1 MPSVV
6 SKERITYDDLK
17 MMKAMQSLSRWL
29 AANASLFIIAIAVVT
44 FLVPDLF
51 SWVHG
56 TTQTVILGIIM
67 LTMGLT
73 LATDDFRILACR
85 PLDILIGAC
94 AQFFIMPCVAYVLVR
109 VFHLEPALALGI
121 LLVGGCLGG
130 VSSNIMSYLC
140 HGDVA
145 FSVGMTCASTLL
157 APVMTPLLM
166 QVMAGEIIAIDAV
179 GMFLNILIV
188 TIIPVAIGSFLNYTY
203 SRRPQFT
210 VVQSL
215 MPGLSVIC
223 LACIVGGVIATVHDD
238 LVARG
243 LWLFL
248 WTFAVVLCHNTLGYI
263 LGYTAGRLAHFT
275 KAKKRT
281 ISIEVGMQN
290 AGLATVLAGNFFAA
304 QPLAVLPCAISCA
317 WHSISGTILAGL
329 FLRMDKETGR
339 TIKTTNNG

>member
-1 MPSVV
+1 MVELFKTI
-6 SKERITYDDLK
+6 SKG
-17 MMKAMQSLSRWL
+17 L
-29 AANASLFIIAIAVVT
+29 AQHASLFVTGVAVLT
-44 FLVPDLF
+44 FFVPDLF
-51 SWVHG
+51 VWVRG

-73 LATDDFRILACR
+73 LTTQDFKILAQR

-94 AQFFIMPCVAYVLVR
+94 AQFLIMPCVAYLLVR
-109 VFHLEPALALGI
+109 VFQLEPALALGI
-121 LLVGGCLGG
+121 LLVGCCPGG

-157 APVMTPLLM
+157 APVMTPMLM
-166 QVMAGEIIAIDAV
+166 ELTAGQIIEIDAI

-188 TIIPVAIGSFLNYTY
+188 TIIPVGIGCFLNYVY
-203 SRRPQFT
+203 SKSKHFPT
-210 VVQSL
+210 IQSM

-223 LACIVGGVIATVHDD
+223 LACIVGGVISTVHDD

-243 LWLFL
+243 LMLFL
-248 WTFAVVLCHNTLGYI
+248 WTFAVVFCHNTLGYL
-263 LGYTAGRLAHFT
+263 LGYTAGRLARFNT
-275 KAKKRT
+275 AKKRT

-290 AGLATVLAGNFFAA
+290 AGLATVLAGTFFAA
-304 QPLAVLPCAISCA
+304 QPLSVLPCAISCA

-329 FLRMDKETGR
+329 FLRSK
-339 TIKTTNNG
+339 KL

>member
-1 MPSVV
+1 MISTFQH
-6 SKERITYDDLK
+6 I
-17 MMKAMQSLSRWL
+17 SRWL
-29 AANASLFIIAIAVVT
+29 ATNASLTVIAVAVFT
-44 FLVPDLF
+44 FFVPDAF
-51 SWVHG
+51 NWVRG

-73 LATDDFRILACR
+73 LTTQDFRILARR
-85 PLDILIGAC
+85 PLDIFIGAC
-94 AQFFIMPCVAYVLVR
+94 AQFIIMPCVAYLLVR

-121 LLVGGCLGG
+121 LLVGCCPGG

-166 QVMAGEIIAIDAV
+166 ELTAGEIIEIDTI

-188 TIIPVAIGSFLNYTY
+188 TIIPVGIGCFLNYTY
-203 SRRPQFT
+203 SKKEAFPT
-210 VVQSL
+210 IQSL
-215 MPGLSVIC
+215 MPGLSVTC
-223 LACIVGGVIATVHDD
+223 LACIVGGVISTVHDD

-243 LWLFL
+243 LMLFL
-248 WTFAVVLCHNTLGYI
+248 WTFAVVFCHNTLGY
-263 LGYTAGRLAHFT
+263 LMGWLSGRLARFNT
-275 KAKKRT
+275 AKKRT

-290 AGLATVLAGNFFAA
+290 AGLATVLAGTFFAA

-329 FLRMDKETGR
+329 FLRRDKQ
-339 TIKTTNNG
+339 TNKKQ

>member
-1 MPSVV
+1 M
-6 SKERITYDDLK
+6 LK
-17 MMKAMQSLSRWL
+17 TVQSLSRWL
-29 AANASLFIIAIAVVT
+29 AAHASLFIIAVAVLT
-44 FLVPDLF
+44 FFVPDLF
-51 SWVHG
+51 SWVRG

-73 LATDDFRILACR
+73 LTTDDFRILARR
-85 PLDILIGAC
+85 PFDILIGAC
-94 AQFFIMPCVAYVLVR
+94 AQFLIMPCVAYLLVH
-109 VFHLEPALALGI
+109 VFRLEPALALGI
-121 LLVGGCLGG
+121 LLVGCCPGG

-166 QVMAGEIIAIDAV
+166 ELTAGEIIEIDAV

-188 TIIPVAIGSFLNYTY
+188 TIIPVGIGCFLNYTY
-203 SRRPQFT
+203 SHKESFPT
-210 VVQSL
+210 VQSL
-215 MPGLSVIC
+215 MPGLSVTC
-223 LACIVGGVIATVHDD
+223 LACIVGGVISTVHDD

-248 WTFAVVLCHNTLGYI
+248 WTFAVVFCHNSLGYL
-263 LGYTAGRLAHFT
+263 LGWMAGRLAGFT
-275 KAKKRT
+275 TAKKRT

-290 AGLATVLAGNFFAA
+290 AGLATVLAGTFFAA

-317 WHSISGTILAGL
+317 WHSISGTVLAGI
-329 FLRMDKETGR
+329 FLTRDKAPIDGVSCQPVR
-339 TIKTTNNG
+339 

>member
-1 MPSVV
+1 M
-6 SKERITYDDLK
+6 I
-17 MMKAMQSLSRWL
+17 SLLQKISQLL
-29 AANASLFIIAIAVVT
+29 AAHASIFVTAIAIIT
-44 FLVPDLF
+44 FLIPDMF
-51 SWVHG
+51 NWVRG
-56 TTQTVILGIIM
+56 TTQTVILGVIM

-73 LATDDFRILACR
+73 LTTDDFRILGKR
-85 PLDILIGAC
+85 PFDILIGAV
-94 AQFFIMPCVAYVLVR
+94 AQFFIMPCVAWLLVR

-121 LLVGGCLGG
+121 LLVGCCPGG

-166 QVMAGEIIAIDAV
+166 ELTAGEIIEIDAI

-188 TIIPVAIGSFLNYTY
+188 TIIPVGIGCLLNYLY
-203 SRRPQFT
+203 SKRKSFPT
-210 VVQSL
+210 IQSL

-223 LACIVGGVIATVHDD
+223 LACIVGGVISTVHDD
-238 LVARG
+238 LISRG
-243 LWLFL
+243 FVLFI
-248 WTFAVVLCHNTLGYI
+248 WTFAVVLCHNTLGYL
-263 LGYTAGRLAHFT
+263 LGYLAGVVSKFS

-329 FLRMDKETGR
+329 FVWWDKRSE
-339 TIKTTNNG
+339 KKNDE